1 MHINLLDIKS
11 GFSDRLRAVTYY
23 IALNKLLKSKNIYF
37 ITQKKTRE
45 CNFKFQDYCYIKNSK
60 LIKYNRFKK
69 KEINLN
75 SYNSSINFKNCIN
88 NNIYQEVDSKK
99 LFLEW
104 KKSYAKIFPK
114 KKIIKLIKK
123 INLPKNYSSI
133 HLRTTDK
140 VIKLNNF
147 IKNIHHSDNIFDFQ
161 LNYYTKNLIKIIK
174 KYTDDKNIF
183 IASDDIKLK
192 SKIINLLKKNGYNT
206 YYHHSKFI
214 LKNLRQTSGR
224 DFIVD
229 LFCIAK
235 SDLVVSTIGAGVIQS
250 AYYLSK
256 EKLKVIILNNQ
267 FNIMFFFRLLIL
279 LIFYIKRFKSVLFK

>member
-1 MHINLLDIKS
+1 M
-11 GFSDRLRAVTYY
+11 
-23 IALNKLLKSKNIYF
+23 
-37 ITQKKTRE
+37 
-45 CNFKFQDYCYIKNSK
+45 
-60 LIKYNRFKK
+60 
-69 KEINLN
+69 
-75 SYNSSINFKNCIN
+75 
-88 NNIYQEVDSKK
+88 
-99 LFLEW
+99 
-104 KKSYAKIFPK
+104 
-114 KKIIKLIKK
+114 
-123 INLPKNYSSI
+123 
-133 HLRTTDK
+133 RTTDK

-235 SDLVVSTIGAGVIQS
+235 SDLVVSTVGAGVIQS